1 MSRLWAYPSDAALS
15 AWGVG
20 SGVGLQSARGSG
32 SAHLGVFVGFAGVG
46 AGEVWAGLL
55 CFKAGELGC
64 GDGTLRL
71 AGRGRPENLRGC
83 GAAPPLINLI
93 RLYAIPS
100 NHIKALTFRV
110 YQNIF

>member
-64 GDGTLRL
+64 GDWVLGSRR
-71 AGRGRPENLRGC
+71 AGRRPSPHKPNTPVCDPEQSHKSAYVQGLSRYLLG
-83 GAAPPLINLI
+83 
-93 RLYAIPS
+93 Y
-100 NHIKALTFRV
+100 
-110 YQNIF
+110 